1 MGWGWLED
9 AWEDVKGGFED
20 VGDWIEGAAKDG
32 AGFLGANVADS
43 IPVIGQL
50 NALVGVIDSFTD
62 GDNFLNEGDPNRIP
76 PELKSIVLPPK
87 PVKPQ
92 AGSRVGPTGW
102 PESSKDKAKRFVQY
116 EKDMV
121 VYETLVE
128 AKKNVDALLQEM
140 RNKVVEYRD
149 KGYVD
154 DDDQNV
160 AEKFGSALTGRISR
174 GVLPLKAALAL
185 AREHIP
191 MFAEQMDAYQDLFDT
206 GKGSLEALDSWIAD
220 NDIPALSQVRE
231 IFASKLAA
239 YKEAIRAIPGGETI
253 ASTVLGKDLDDAN
266 LLDFADTAA
275 TFANPAYAVARSAMT
290 LNKSLKDSLERK
302 GELSQQEFLQLFQ
315 HYLMEEVERLG
326 LDGAQFTDS
335 ELDQLGETVVNT
347 PDAVPMAMLNT
358 SSFVKRPGESID
370 EPVRIEGRLMG
381 DVNGGV
387 SAVVSNRPVVASQ
400 SALPPGRV
408 PSLPIA
414 PPQNYSCAF

>member
-1 MGWGWLED
+1 MVWGWLED
-9 AWEDVKGGFED
+9 AWEDTKDAFDD
-20 VGDWIEGAAKDG
+20 VGDWVEGAAKDT
-32 AGFLGANVADS
+32 ASFLGANVADS
-43 IPVIGQL
+43 LPVVGQL
-50 NALVGVIDSFTD
+50 NALVGVIDSFTN

-87 PVKPQ
+87 PVEP
-92 AGSRVGPTGW
+92 RPNTRTNT
-102 PESSKDKAKRFVQY
+102 PESRRENIARMVKYRQ
-116 EKDMV
+116 DMV

-128 AKKNVDALLQEM
+128 AKKNVDALLQDM
-140 RNKVVEYRD
+140 RSKVVEYRD
-149 KGYVD
+149 KGYVA
-154 DDDQNV
+154 DDDQN
-160 AEKFGSALTGRISR
+160 AFEAFGSALTGRISR
-174 GVLPLKAALAL
+174 GALPLKAALSL

-191 MFAEQMDAYQDLFDT
+191 GFAEQIDSYQNMFDT
-206 GKGSLEALDSWIAD
+206 AKNGLNELEAWIDD
-220 NDIPALSQVRE
+220 NDIPVLDQIRGV
-231 IFASKLAA
+231 FASKLAA
-239 YKEAIRAIPGGETI
+239 YKEAIRAIPGGESI

-302 GELSQQEFLQLFQ
+302 GELSQQEFLRLFQ
-315 HYLMEEVERLG
+315 HYLMEEVEKLG
-326 LDGAQFTDS
+326 LDGAQFTDI

-347 PDAVPMAMLNT
+347 PDPVPMAMLNT
-358 SSFVKRPGESID
+358 SSFVKRPGETID

>member
-1 MGWGWLED
+1 MGPFDWLED
-9 AWEDVKGGFED
+9 AWNETK
-20 VGDWIEGAAKDG
+20 DWVEGATKDT

-43 IPVIGQL
+43 LPVVGQL
-50 NALVGVIDSFTD
+50 NALVGVIDSFTN

-116 EKDMV
+116 EQDMV

-128 AKKNVDALLQEM
+128 AKKNVDALLQDM
-140 RNKVVEYRD
+140 RSKVVQYRD

-154 DDDQNV
+154 NDDQN
-160 AEKFGSALTGRISR
+160 AFEAFGSALTGRISR

-191 MFAEQMDAYQDLFDT
+191 MFAEQMDSYQDLFDT
-206 GKGSLEALDSWIAD
+206 GKESLEALEAWVDD
-220 NDIPALSQVRE
+220 NDIPVLDQIRGV
-231 IFASKLAA
+231 FASKLAA
-239 YKEAIRAIPGGETI
+239 YKEAIRAIPGGEAI

-266 LLDFADTAA
+266 FLDFADTAA

-335 ELDQLGETVVNT
+335 ELDQLGETVANT

-358 SSFVKRPGESID
+358 SSFMKRPGEQSA
-370 EPVRIEGRLMG
+370 EPVRIGGREKG
-381 DVNGGV
+381 DVNDEVRAQVGQ
-387 SAVVSNRPVVASQ
+387 RPVVASQ
-400 SALPPGRV
+400 SALPPGSI
-408 PSLPIA
+408 PPLPIA